1 MGRKPKII
9 PHILG
14 TVDEIAEAIFAKD
27 RAYIQA
33 KKNSKQTQKQIN
45 KTRKEKE

>member
-14 TVDEIAEAIFAKD
+14 SLEQMADAMFAKD

-33 KKNSKQTQKQIN
+33 KKANRQKR
-45 KTRKEKE
+45 KTGI